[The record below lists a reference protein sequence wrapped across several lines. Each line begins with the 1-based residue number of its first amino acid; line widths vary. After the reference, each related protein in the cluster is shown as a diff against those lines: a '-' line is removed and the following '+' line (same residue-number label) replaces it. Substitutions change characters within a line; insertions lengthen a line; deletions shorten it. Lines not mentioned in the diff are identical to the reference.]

1 MNELTVESV
10 QHTLTSVTDE
20 LAVATQTV
28 FSRQEVVNQLQRE
41 LQNEE
46 QNIHPRQRVYLLGK
60 RQVLQEELQGLQVA
74 LCSQAKL
81 QAQQELLQAKLEWL
95 GPGEP
100 PPVPLLQDDRH
111 STSSSVS
118 TPPPTGATLRA
129 SPGCAPHFHPHPPQ
143 AWPPAD
149 VCPWPQEPEREGG
162 RTPTLEILKS
172 HISGIF
178 RPKFSVS
185 EAWSIRTS
193 APSPRDGPVQLCQ
206 RCTPKPLPPWCS
218 G

>member
-1 MNELTVESV
+1 M
-10 QHTLTSVTDE
+10 
-20 LAVATQTV
+20 
-28 FSRQEVVNQLQRE
+28 
-41 LQNEE
+41 
-46 QNIHPRQRVYLLGK
+46 
-60 RQVLQEELQGLQVA
+60 QEELQGLQVV

-81 QAQQELLQAKLEWL
+81 QAQQELLQAKLERL

-118 TPPPTGATLRA
+118 APTPTHGATLPA
-129 SPGCAPHFHPHPPQ
+129 CPGRAPHCRPPPPQ
-143 AWPPAD
+143 ARPPAD

-185 EAWSIRTS
+185 EAWRARAS
-193 APSPRDGPVQLCQ
+193 ACPVSKGVGRPGAQRGP
-206 RCTPKPLPPWCS
+206 P
-218 G
+218 